1 MTKVTLKMTKSDTQN
16 GDRRP
21 PAYKVPKYSEKK
33 IAVVPPCEMVALGG
47 AFQAVDGWMPTRLP
61 RGAFL

>member
-1 MTKVTLKMTKSDTQN
+1 MATEDHQPIKCQNTQ
-16 GDRRP
+16 
-21 PAYKVPKYSEKK
+21 KK
-33 IAVVPPCEMVALGG
+33 KNRGSSPCEMVALGG